1 MTAKYDF
8 CICLI
13 NFRVNLSQEYYLI
26 YFVTYNRYLMDK
38 LILLEILQILSCA
51 NREMPITFI
60 FWEDI
65 CNGNRTKHARCS
77 NFHATMIDTKPWM

>member
-13 NFRVNLSQEYYLI
+13 NVNLSQEYYLI